1 MKEAVSQS
9 CSGKGVMVTG
19 SNCILLQHLA
29 LVTASVICEV
39 SVPSPGW
46 VQGATQEFDAL
57 SSCLYRRGFMWHL
70 VCLVL
75 KAACSRMLFLLGL
88 VYQTGTGSTELPLGF
103 CALGCCGTVT

>member
-1 MKEAVSQS
+1 MKKVVSHS

-19 SNCILLQHLA
+19 SNHILLQHRA
-29 LVTASVICEV
+29 LVTASVIREV
-39 SVPSPGW
+39 SGPSPGW

-57 SSCLYRRGFMWHL
+57 SSCLYRRGFVWHL

-88 VYQTGTGSTELPLGF
+88 VYLTGTGSSELPLGF
-103 CALGCCGTVT
+103 CALGCCGATT